1 MYLNLKVILQSHG
14 FKAESPPTFIVYI
27 LYLFKKCKLN
37 FENNNFRFMV
47 FSMLTLL
54 DKKDSFYLRFTFV
67 VFVIFVYK

>member
-1 MYLNLKVILQSHG
+1 MYLNLKVILQSQG
-14 FKAESPPTFIVYI
+14 FKAESPTTFIVYN
-27 LYLFKKCKLN
+27 YFKNVFKVNLK
-37 FENNNFRFMV
+37 NNHFRFMV